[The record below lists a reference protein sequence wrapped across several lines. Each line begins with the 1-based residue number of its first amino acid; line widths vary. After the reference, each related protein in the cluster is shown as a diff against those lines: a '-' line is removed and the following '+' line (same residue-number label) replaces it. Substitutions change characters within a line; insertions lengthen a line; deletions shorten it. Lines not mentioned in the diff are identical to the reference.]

1 MTVHLIGITVT
12 VHLIAVPLRMW
23 YSEVMAR
30 LARLVVPGLPHHVT
44 QRGNGRQKVFFSDE
58 DYALYRRLLVESCKA
73 AGVACWAYVLMP
85 NHIHAILVP
94 EDADG
99 LRAAL
104 APVHRRYAGLVNTR
118 RRRTGHFWQGRYGA
132 AVMDEAHLVAAFRYI
147 LRNPVAAGLV
157 PEPEKWRW
165 SSAGAY
171 LKSRADSLT
180 ETAPML
186 HRFPDMKALLKV
198 EAPDMAETIVR
209 ADETIGRPL
218 GDAAFISRIERK
230 TGRRLIPNKRGPKP
244 MKSN

>member
-1 MTVHLIGITVT
+1 
-12 VHLIAVPLRMW
+12 
-23 YSEVMAR
+23 MAR

-44 QRGNGRQKVFFSDE
+44 QRGNGRQKVFFGDD
-58 DYALYRRLLVESCKA
+58 DYELYRSLLAESCKA

-104 APVHRRYAGLVNTR
+104 APVHRRYAGLINAR

-157 PEPEKWRW
+157 PEPERWRW
-165 SSAGAY
+165 SSAATY
-171 LKSRADSLT
+171 LKGRGDGLT
-180 ETAPML
+180 DPGPMRS
-186 HRFPDMKALLKV
+186 RFPDMGALLKGD
-198 EAPDMAETIVR
+198 APEIAGATVLD
-209 ADETIGRPL
+209 DETIGRPR
-218 GDAAFISRIERK
+218 GNAAFLARLERK
-230 TGRRLIPNKRGPKP
+230 TGRQLAPGRRGPKP
-244 MKSN
+244 SESN